1 MTLSATA
8 PRPSQRRWRSGK
20 SLVLV
25 LLTLLLAGGAIGAAC
40 DPLAVHRALVRRN
53 AARAGLV
60 ERQLQVA
67 AGRLHFYEG
76 GHRGAQKEASPV
88 LLIHGFGPGALVT
101 WERQIPVL
109 AEHHWVIAPDL
120 FWFGESVPD
129 RAVDSAAEQADALAE
144 LLGQLGATRTAVVGL
159 SYGGYVALELARRH
173 PEQVGRLVLV
183 DAAGLAP
190 TSEERARIVARFAPA
205 RSVEEILMPV
215 DEEQLRAL
223 LDRLIYRHRYLPG
236 FLLRQMLR
244 EDFGKNKPA
253 KLRICHRLDEG
264 GMLEE
269 VALRGLMMP
278 ALLIWGRHDPLVLP
292 SMGERMARALP
303 HAQLVWFEE
312 SAHVPTVEEPHRF
325 NRELLGFLAA
335 AAP

>member
-1 MTLSATA
+1 M
-8 PRPSQRRWRSGK
+8 
-20 SLVLV
+20 
-25 LLTLLLAGGAIGAAC
+25 
-40 DPLAVHRALVRRN
+40 
-53 AARAGLV
+53 
-60 ERQLQVA
+60 
-67 AGRLHFYEG
+67 
-76 GHRGAQKEASPV
+76 
-88 LLIHGFGPGALVT
+88 
-101 WERQIPVL
+101 
-109 AEHHWVIAPDL
+109 
-120 FWFGESVPD
+120 PD

-144 LLGQLGATRTAVVGL
+144 LLGRLGAMRAAVVGV

-205 RSVEEILMPV
+205 RSLEEILMPV
-215 DEEQLRAL
+215 DEEHLRVL
-223 LDRLIYRHRYLPG
+223 LERLIYRPRYVPG

-253 KLRICHRLDEG
+253 KIRICRRLDEG

-312 SAHVPTVEEPHRF
+312 SAHVPTAEEPHRF
-325 NRELLGFLAA
+325 NHELLGFLAS

>member
-1 MTLSATA
+1 MTLSAAA
-8 PRPSQRRWRSGK
+8 PRPSQRRWRGGK

-25 LLTLLLAGGAIGAAC
+25 LLALFLAAGAIGAAC
-40 DPLAVHRALVRRN
+40 DPMAVHRALVRRN
-53 AARAGLV
+53 ASRAGLV
-60 ERQLQVA
+60 ERQLQLA

-76 GHRGAQKEASPV
+76 GQKKEESPV
-88 LLIHGFGPGALVT
+88 LLIHGFGPGALET
-101 WERQIPVL
+101 WERQIPML

-129 RAVDSAAEQADALAE
+129 RVVESVADQADALAE
-144 LLGQLGATRTAVVGL
+144 LLGRLGAVRTAVVGL

-205 RSVEEILMPV
+205 RSLEEILMPA
-215 DEEQLRAL
+215 DEVQLRAL
-223 LDRLIYRHRYLPG
+223 LDRLIYRPRYLPG
-236 FLLRQMLR
+236 FLLRHMLR
-244 EDFGKNKPA
+244 EDFEKNKPA
-253 KLRICHRLDEG
+253 KIRICRRLDEG

-269 VALRGLMMP
+269 VALQGLTMP
-278 ALLIWGRHDPLVLP
+278 ALLVWGRHDPLVLP

-303 HAQLVWFEE
+303 HARLVWFEE
-312 SAHVPTVEEPHRF
+312 SAHVPTAEEPHRF

-335 AAP
+335 AVP